1 MGRLQNILHWI
12 WENSPITKSAISKQF
27 GLNIAIVNTQVN
39 ELVRWGIVV
48 YEGYATST
56 GGRKARLIKLNPD
69 LGHFCVLRISRN
81 SLQASLVDINAD
93 IIYKQEEY
101 ITTLQK
107 KEELLHK
114 IYSTVEGLREK
125 ASRRNLNIQRIGISI
140 AGLVNSDSGISV
152 AFPRIFDWVEVP
164 LKSLLEDKF
173 SIPCDIDNDIQ
184 ASTNAIRFKEAQTDE
199 CALYVQLGPGI
210 GTGLILDGKVYRS
223 PLEYSGELG
232 HLMVKP
238 DGPLCYCGQS
248 GCLESVASDFAL
260 VDTVKYY
267 LNRGSRSIILN
278 EISSIEDLTI
288 KAVQKAAQK
297 KDRLCFRVLDTA
309 GSYIGLGLSNLVNL
323 FGPQTIYIDGSLL
336 STEGEDIL
344 LNAVK
349 RNIYMHSL
357 NVLGEDF
364 HIRVVKDEEVPLK
377 GAAYLPIKKY
387 LFESIFSKIYEK

>member
-1 MGRLQNILHWI
+1 MGRLQRILHWI
-12 WENSPITKSAISKQF
+12 WENSPITKSAISQQF

-39 ELVRWGIVV
+39 ELIRWGIVV

-93 IIYKQEEY
+93 LIYKQEEY
-101 ITTLQK
+101 ITSLKQKEDLLQKIFKTISDLQK
-107 KEELLHK
+107 KGDEQ
-114 IYSTVEGLREK
+114 
-125 ASRRNLNIQRIGISI
+125 NLDIQRIGISI
-140 AGLVNSDSGISV
+140 AGLVNSESGVSV
-152 AFPRIFDWVEVP
+152 AFPRIFDWVDVP
-164 LKSLLEDKF
+164 LKSLLEEKF
-173 SIPCDIDNDIQ
+173 SIPTDIDNDIQ

-210 GTGLILDGKVYRS
+210 GAGLILNGKVYRS

-238 DGPLCYCGQS
+238 DGPLCYCGQA

-267 LNRGSRSIILN
+267 LQRGSRSIILN
-278 EISSIEDLTI
+278 EIQSLRELNIQT
-288 KAVQKAAQK
+288 VQRAAQK

-309 GSYIGLGLSNLVNL
+309 GSYIGLGISNLINL
-323 FGPQTIYIDGSLL
+323 FGPETIYIDGSLI
-336 STEGEDIL
+336 STRGEDIL

-357 NVLGEDF
+357 NILGEDF
-364 HIRVVKDEEVPLK
+364 SLRVVKDEQVPLK

-387 LFESIFSKIYEK
+387 LFESIFSKINEK

>member
-39 ELVRWGIVV
+39 ELIRWGIVV

-101 ITTLQK
+101 ITTLQQ
-107 KEELLHK
+107 KEQLINTIFKTINVLH
-114 IYSTVEGLREK
+114 EE
-125 ASRRNLNIQRIGISI
+125 ADRRKLKIQRIGISI
-140 AGLVNSDSGISV
+140 AGLVNSDSGLSV
-152 AFPRIFDWVEVP
+152 AFPRIFDWVDVP
-164 LKSLLEDKF
+164 LKELLEEKF
-173 SIPCDIDNDIQ
+173 SVPADIDNDIQ
-184 ASTNAIRFKEAQTDE
+184 ASTNAIRFKESQSDQ

-210 GTGLILDGKVYRS
+210 GAGLILNGKVYRS

-267 LNRGSRSIILN
+267 LKRGSRSIILN
-278 EISSIEDLTI
+278 EITSIKEMGI
-288 KAVQKAAQK
+288 RSIQKAARK

-309 GSYIGLGLSNLVNL
+309 GAYIGLGLSNLINL

-344 LNAVK
+344 LDAVK

-364 HIRVVKDEEVPLK
+364 LIKVVKDEEVPLK